1 MFKKMTI
8 VLLAFVLSGCAY
20 NSRNLFAITGNGMSF
35 SYGLISIK
43 NADKIILLRETNMGE
58 GEAKYNIP
66 DMGQYMCPIK
76 SGDSDPAIKSAVIY
90 DETYRP
96 KITEVQSIKFI
107 PAAGLESK
115 EADLLE
121 MNEIKPPEPV
131 EPVNL

>member
-1 MFKKMTI
+1 MKKYI
-8 VLLAFVLSGCAY
+8 LLLLFVPFLNSCAY
-20 NSRNLFAITGNGMSF
+20 NSRNLFTITGNRMNF

-66 DMGQYMCPIK
+66 DMGQYMCPVK
-76 SGDSDPAIKSAVIY
+76 APAEASSVDPVPVVEA
-90 DETYRP
+90 
-96 KITEVQSIKFI
+96 
-107 PAAGLESK
+107 ESK